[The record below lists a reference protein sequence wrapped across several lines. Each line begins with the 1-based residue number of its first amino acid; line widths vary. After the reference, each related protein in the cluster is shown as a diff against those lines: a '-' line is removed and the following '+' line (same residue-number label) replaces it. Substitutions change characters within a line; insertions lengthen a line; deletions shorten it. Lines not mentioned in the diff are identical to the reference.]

1 MDTAPEKIV
10 LVEADSSLRA
20 ELQSALEAAGYQVA
34 PYAAA
39 AEALEAIRK
48 SNPDVLLID
57 ASLSEGNLVETLS
70 AIRGT
75 SLTASVRVILLV
87 GSEAKDRETGI
98 EMGANDALSRPWE
111 MSELL
116 ARVRE
121 QCRERAAEQQLRD
134 RARLA
139 EEGQQIAYTAFDA
152 VAVTEKMTKDA
163 FRLDR
168 RLSVGL
174 GVAFAIV
181 AAMAA
186 MYFLFAR
193 KAQQETLRATR
204 IVDKLGGGLVH
215 QQDLIAEARKR
226 RLPGADADSVP
237 PRSEDLKKQGED
249 IKAKMAAADPATIS
263 TLQKQLAD
271 TNARLKK
278 VEQEDSA
285 AQGIIQ
291 SDAQSVCLLHVSV
304 AFRHQQS
311 GKRLRFAGLNP
322 NGEPLQD
329 SQGHPI
335 FTLDGD
341 GPEVKFD
348 VFGTGFVV
356 GANGL
361 VVTNRHVAEPW
372 WKNNDLDEMT
382 GQGYQAEISA
392 IRAYFPADPRA
403 FHAEIETISNTTDL
417 ATMRVDMQDLKR
429 TALSDDA
436 SKGAATPGE
445 AVVLMGYA
453 AGLDAILAKAD
464 DQTTENILTH
474 SGGQVSRVLD
484 DLAQRGLIR
493 PLITQGHVGDVLPDK
508 IVFDAQT
515 THGGSGGPLFNGQGK
530 VIGVTFAVLADF
542 GGSNF
547 AIPIRLSQ
555 PLLKP

>member
-34 PYAAA
+34 PYAAV

-48 SNPDVLLID
+48 TSPEVLLLD
-57 ASLSEGNLVETLS
+57 ATASDGSLVETLS

-75 SLTASVRVILLV
+75 SLTSSVRVILLV

-98 EMGANDALSRPWE
+98 EMGANDAVSRPWE

-121 QCRERAAEQQLRD
+121 QCRERTAEQQLRD

-163 FRLDR
+163 FTLDR
-168 RLSVGL
+168 RLTVGL
-174 GVAFAIV
+174 GVAFVIV

-237 PRSEDLKKQGED
+237 ARGEDLKKQGED
-249 IKAKMAAADPATIS
+249 IKAKMAAADPATIP

-285 AQGIIQ
+285 AQSIIQ
-291 SDAQSVCLLHVSV
+291 ADTQSVCLLHVSV

-372 WKNNDLDEMT
+372 WKNDELAEMT
-382 GQGYQAEISA
+382 GQGYQAEIST

-403 FHAEIETISNTTDL
+403 FHAEIETLSDTTDL

-429 TALSDDA
+429 AILSDDT
-436 SKGAATPGE
+436 SKTAATSGDP
-445 AVVLMGYA
+445 VVLMGYA
-453 AGLDAILAKAD
+453 AGLDAILARAD
-464 DQTTENILTH
+464 DDTTEKILTH

-484 DLAQRGLIR
+484 ELAQRGLIR
-493 PLITQGHVGDVLPDK
+493 PVITQGHIGDVLPDK

-515 THGGSGGPLFNGQGK
+515 THGGSGGPLFNEHGK
-530 VIGVTFAVLADF
+530 VVGVTFAVLNGF

-547 AIPIRLSQ
+547 AIPIRLSE
-555 PLLKP
+555 PLLKH